1 MLADILHPIAA
12 QFQQEEHDY
21 FPRPSLA
28 GPERCIRSLVY
39 WGMGI
44 ERDPLPGR
52 SLHTF
57 NDGKWH
63 EESSNDWIR
72 QSPFELHS
80 EQMHVD
86 IWANLPFLPERI
98 CKVKIGEKE
107 CGKKILAGYIAGH
120 IDGIIM
126 DILRIDR
133 HYEHKGI
140 NHFSFQRYWEK
151 EELPLDYITQC
162 ALYLRGLNAINPELK
177 EAILLIKNKNTSAY
191 LEFLFEYD
199 YQSDAVFVINKVN
212 SLGEKIDIKE
222 SIEHVTQDAFEKFA
236 KVQEYI
242 EKKTLPKRQY
252 EKNHW
257 RCEYCGWGNIC
268 WAGWEKE
275 FDELKTDLI
284 IPDEYADTVRYYQE
298 LGAQASEANAERK
311 VVKERL
317 ITLMDEAGAKEGRC
331 GEYIVQRLLRHRKEY
346 TVPAS
351 SHEELQVT
359 KVKGGNL

>member
-28 GPERCIRSLVY
+28 GPERCIRQMVY

-44 ERDPLPGR
+44 EKSPLPGR
-52 SLHTF
+52 TF
-57 NDGKWH
+57 HVFDDSSFH
-63 EESSNDWIR
+63 EELVADWIR
-72 QSPFELHS
+72 QTAFKLHS
-80 EQMHVD
+80 EQM
-86 IWANLPFLPERI
+86 E
-98 CKVKIGEKE
+98 VKILSSLATD
-107 CGKKILAGYIAGH
+107 KKQKIILLNGH
-120 IDGIIM
+120 VDGIIT
-126 DILRIDR
+126 DIEGIDR
-133 HYEHKGI
+133 LWENKAI
-140 NHFSFQRYWEK
+140 NHFTFQKYWNK
-151 EELPLDYITQC
+151 EDYPLDYFTQC
-162 ALYLRGLNAINPELK
+162 ALYLRGLNVINPELTQ
-177 EAILLIKNKNTSAY
+177 AILLIKNKNTSAY
-191 LEFLFEYD
+191 LEYLLEYD
-199 YQSDAVFVINKVN
+199 YHNDAIFIIHKVN
-212 SLGEKIDIKE
+212 SRGEKVK
-222 SIEHVTQDAFEKFA
+222 IEETLKHITQLAFEKFV

-242 EKKTLPKRQY
+242 EKKTLPLRQY
-252 EKNHW
+252 ERDHW
-257 RCEYCGWGNIC
+257 RCEYCGWGQIC
-268 WAGWEKE
+268 WEGWEKE